1 MLKPTEALLECD
13 PRFRDMVK
21 LSPETG
27 ESRPMCMEDL
37 WGLVESVELHVS
49 VPQSIR
55 DQFDIARNAFVYSWF
70 VYEFASLAEK
80 HSFTVLEMALRR
92 RTHPEESPDTSRSPG
107 LRSLLDAAKENG
119 WLRAA
124 DFEMPSIS
132 GSDGT
137 MSRLDLLL
145 QFRNHA
151 LHGNVHLLPQET
163 PTVLGLCA
171 EVINKLFALPAHAGE
186 AVTRDDQR

>member
-1 MLKPTEALLECD
+1 MLKPADALLEFD
-13 PRFRDMVK
+13 ARFRGMSQLDQN
-21 LSPETG
+21 TG
-27 ESRPMCMEDL
+27 QSRPVRMDDL
-37 WGLVESVELHVS
+37 RSLVEAIELDAS
-49 VPQSIR
+49 VPADIR

-80 HSFTVLEMALRR
+80 QGFTVLEMALRR
-92 RTHPEESPDTSRSPG
+92 RAHPHEAPNTSRSPG
-107 LRSLLDAAKENG
+107 LRRLLAAAKENG
-119 WLRAA
+119 WLQAA

-132 GSDGT
+132 GLDGT

-145 QFRNHA
+145 QFRNQA

-171 EVINKLFALPAHAGE
+171 EVINKLFALPARAGE
-186 AVTRDDQR
+186 AATRDDQR